1 MAPVKSLEPAQPAGL
16 NHRVGQMFTRR
27 ARAGFEHGR
36 LSQMLTSLD
45 AWPSYADELSVALE
59 ALLAR
64 THPSFAYSVHT
75 VDNVWTTLRS
85 RPEVVEKRD
94 WRGW

>member
-64 THPSFAYSVHT
+64 THPQA
-75 VDNVWTTLRS
+75 L
-85 RPEVVEKRD
+85 VVVI
-94 WRGW
+94 WPN